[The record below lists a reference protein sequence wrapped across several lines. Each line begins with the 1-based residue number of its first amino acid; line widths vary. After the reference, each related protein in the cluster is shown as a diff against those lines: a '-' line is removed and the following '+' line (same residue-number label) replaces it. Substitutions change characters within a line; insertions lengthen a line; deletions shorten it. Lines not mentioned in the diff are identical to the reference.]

1 MRAERSRLINR
12 HYKVRHEQAGKNYC
26 RVCRDCR
33 HHILFFLYPF
43 RNHLLVEK
51 KNQTDLSKIK
61 YCTKSPK
68 GSEELLSKIGLCES
82 QHKWGTT
89 KIQNTKGIPTREII
103 TNFIKG
109 CFEISPEGF
118 LGRQWRNGAFCK
130 WMQLEEKIR
139 CRFIVRGRVL
149 LQQR

>member
-12 HYKVRHEQAGKNYC
+12 HYKVRHEQTGKNYC

-43 RNHLLVEK
+43 WNHLLVEE

-61 YCTKSPK
+61 YCAKSPK
-68 GSEELLSKIGLCES
+68 GSKELLSKPGLCES
-82 QHKWGTT
+82 QHKWRIT
-89 KIQNTKGIPTREII
+89 KIQNTKGIPIREII

-118 LGRQWRNGAFCK
+118 VGQTMKKRGVLKINAGRQENS
-130 WMQLEEKIR
+130 
-139 CRFIVRGRVL
+139 V
-149 LQQR
+149 